1 MKKMSMNRIV
11 TGAALTA
18 TLALTGCATLQ
29 QGDHT
34 IAGADRAATQRLH
47 TQLPLAASP
56 VEMSRR
62 PYLVGSVV
70 KTPTRVL
77 PRMFMAPVTLM
88 TGSPWTLAQIASKI
102 TQITGVPSRI
112 SYSAQMAQMQMTG
125 SGLGMTPGAALPP
138 PPGMGVGGQPV
149 LPSMPGGSA
158 QTTMRVSWS
167 GPLQGLLNLVTSRSG
182 IFWRYRHGT
191 IVFFL
196 TETRV
201 FRVALL
207 PGSNTYQASVT
218 NQGNTGN
225 NTAGSG
231 TQVSTGQSQTSQT
244 VSSSA
249 TLDTYAGITQSIQ
262 ALLARLK
269 SQSGGASGS
278 ALGGQTQINTAVV
291 ADPATGTVTVT
302 ATPPLL
308 RAVARYIRSVN
319 NRMTRQVLISVHVY
333 DVTLGNSETMGLNLQ
348 AAFDRLDGATV
359 SLTGAVPPGAPAGQ
373 SGATIGAILPTTS
386 PWNGSQIVAQA
397 LATQGNVSL
406 VTSAKVLAL
415 DDQPAPLQVG
425 SQIGYLASSSAPT
438 ITATGTTP
446 GQLTPGSVTVGFS
459 ANFLPM
465 VIDHN
470 RVLLGY
476 SIDLSQLE
484 SLQTVT
490 SGNSSIQTPNVS
502 TQSIFQRALLK
513 SGQTLVLS
521 GFEQTGANVNRSGT
535 GAPGFWEAGGGVGVS
550 NTHKV
555 LVIAIGVQ
563 VL

>member
-56 VEMSRR
+56 VVMSRR

-167 GPLQGLLNLVTSRSG
+167 GPLQGLLNLVTSRAG
-182 IFWRYRHGT
+182 VFWRYRHGT

-348 AAFDRLDGATV
+348 AAFDRLAGATV

-386 PWNGSQIVAQA
+386 PWTGSQIVAQA

-415 DDQPAPLQVG
+415 NDQPAPLQVG

-438 ITATGTTP
+438 ATATGTMS

-535 GAPGFWEAGGGVGVS
+535 GVPGFWEAGGGIGVS

>member
-1 MKKMSMNRIV
+1 MNKMNVNRIAIGV
-11 TGAALTA
+11 ALAAALS
-18 TLALTGCATLQ
+18 LTGCATVQ

-34 IAGADRAATQRLH
+34 IASANQAAMQRLH
-47 TQLPLAASP
+47 TQLPPAVSP
-56 VEMSRR
+56 VLMSHR
-62 PYLVGSVV
+62 PYLVGSIV
-70 KTPTRVL
+70 KTTVRAL
-77 PRMFMAPVTLM
+77 PRRFYAPVTLM

-102 TQITGVPSRI
+102 TQITGMPSRI
-112 SYSAQMAQMQMTG
+112 SYSAQMAQMQMMG
-125 SGLGMTPGAALPP
+125 SLGIASGGAIPP
-138 PPGMGVGGQPV
+138 PPGVGLGGQPA
-149 LPSMPGGSA
+149 LPQMSGASS

-167 GPLQGLLNLVTSRSG
+167 GSLQGLLNLVASRANV
-182 IFWRYRHGT
+182 FWRYRHGA

-196 TETRV
+196 TETQV

-225 NTAGSG
+225 NVAGSG
-231 TQVSTGQSQTSQT
+231 TQVTTGQSQTSQT

-249 TLDTYAGITQSIQ
+249 TLDTYSGITQSIQ

-278 ALGGQTQINTAVV
+278 ALGGQTQINTAVI

-308 RAVARYIRSVN
+308 RAVAQYIRSIN
-319 NRMTRQVLISVHVY
+319 ERMTRQVLISVHVY

-359 SLTGAVPPGAPAGQ
+359 NLTGATPPGAPAGQ
-373 SGATIGAILPTTS
+373 SGATISAILPTTS

-397 LATQGNVSL
+397 LATQGDVSL

-438 ITATGTTP
+438 ITSTGTTP

-490 SGNSSIQTPNVS
+490 SGSASIQTPSVS
-502 TQSIFQRALLK
+502 SQSIFQRALLK